1 MNQFEMIKT
10 DFTFIF
16 YELAKKVSKFAQE
29 RAKKSKVSD
38 GEEVASNTN
47 PLRNIIIGNIVER
60 TEGALSK
67 PIFDENVPFDD
78 SKGFPKPKR
87 IDQKV
92 LYSIE

>member
-1 MNQFEMIKT
+1 M
-10 DFTFIF
+10 
-16 YELAKKVSKFAQE
+16 SKFAQE

-38 GEEVASNTN
+38 SAEVASNTN

-60 TEGALSK
+60 TEGGQSK
-67 PIFDENVPFDD
+67 RIGDESVILDD

-92 LYSIE
+92 RIISLFLFFFSTQFTIKNIPD